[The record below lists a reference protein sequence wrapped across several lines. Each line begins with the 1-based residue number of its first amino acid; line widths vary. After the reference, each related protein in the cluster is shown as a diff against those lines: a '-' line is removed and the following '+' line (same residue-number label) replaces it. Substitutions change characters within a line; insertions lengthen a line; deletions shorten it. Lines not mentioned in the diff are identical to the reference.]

1 MQGHFGR
8 RFPCWLALGPATIS
22 LILAT
27 GAIAQDRGQV
37 SAVHRQVSAAEARVA
52 KAISAKDSNSLSR
65 IGNELGKIIETA
77 LQRRESGGEVSS
89 CDMAAHSLAFA
100 AVTSADGLI
109 SKGDARKLLMQ
120 DAMSAASDFQKDMQ
134 ACDKQAGK
142 AAGSHTSVVKALRA
156 L

>member
-8 RFPCWLALGPATIS
+8 RFPRWLALGPAAIS
-22 LILAT
+22 LILTT
-27 GAIAQDRGQV
+27 GAIAQDRGKV

-65 IGNELGKIIETA
+65 IGNDLGKIIEAA
-77 LQRRESGGEVSS
+77 LQRRENGGEVSS

-109 SKGDARKLLMQ
+109 SKGEARKLLMQ
-120 DAMSAASDFQKDMQ
+120 DAISAASDFQKDMQ

-142 AAGSHTSVVKALRA
+142 ATGSHTSVGKALRA

>member
-1 MQGHFGR
+1 MQGRFGR
-8 RFPCWLALGPATIS
+8 RSTCWLALGPAAIS
-22 LILAT
+22 LILTT
-27 GAIAQDRGQV
+27 GAMAQDKGQI

-65 IGNELGKIIETA
+65 LGNELGKIIETA
-77 LQRRESGGEVSS
+77 LQRRENGGEVSS

-109 SKGDARKLLMQ
+109 SRGEARKLLMQ
-120 DAMSAASDFQKDMQ
+120 DAISAASDFQKDMQ
-134 ACDKQAGK
+134 ACDRQASK

>member
-1 MQGHFGR
+1 MQDRFGR
-8 RFPCWLALGPATIS
+8 RSACWLAFGPATIS
-22 LILAT
+22 LMLAT
-27 GAIAQDRGQV
+27 GAMAQDRGQV
-37 SAVHRQVSAAEARVA
+37 SAVHRQVSAAEAKVA

-65 IGNELGKIIETA
+65 IGNDLGSIIEAA

-109 SKGDARKLLMQ
+109 SKGEARKLLIQ
-120 DAMSAASDFQKDMQ
+120 DAMSAAADFQKDMQ

-142 AAGSHTSVVKALRA
+142 ATGSHTSVGKALRA

>member
-1 MQGHFGR
+1 MQGRFGR
-8 RFPCWLALGPATIS
+8 RSTCWLALGPAAIS
-22 LILAT
+22 LILTT
-27 GAIAQDRGQV
+27 GAMAQDRGQV
-37 SAVHRQVSAAEARVA
+37 SAVHRQVGAAEARVA

-142 AAGSHTSVVKALRA
+142 TAGSHTSVVKALRA

>member
-1 MQGHFGR
+1 MQGRFGR
-8 RFPCWLALGPATIS
+8 RSTRWLAFGPAAIS
-22 LILAT
+22 LMLAT
-27 GAIAQDRGQV
+27 GAMAQDKGQV
-37 SAVHRQVSAAEARVA
+37 SAVHRQVSAAEAKVA
-52 KAISAKDSNSLSR
+52 KAISAKDSNSLSSL
-65 IGNELGKIIETA
+65 GNQLGGIIEAA

-109 SKGDARKLLMQ
+109 SKGEARKLLMQ
-120 DAMSAASDFQKDMQ
+120 DAISAAADFQKDMQ

-142 AAGSHTSVVKALRA
+142 ATGSHTSVGKALRA

>member
-1 MQGHFGR
+1 MQGRFGR
-8 RFPCWLALGPATIS
+8 RFPRWLALGPAAIS
-22 LILAT
+22 LILTT
-27 GAIAQDRGQV
+27 GAMAQDRGQV
-37 SAVHRQVSAAEARVA
+37 SAVHRQVSAAEATVA

-65 IGNELGKIIETA
+65 IGNDLGRIIEAA
-77 LQRRESGGEVSS
+77 LERRENGGEVSS

-109 SKGDARKLLMQ
+109 SKGEARKLLMQ

-142 AAGSHTSVVKALRA
+142 AAGSHTSVGKALRA